1 MNPTDTKFAL
11 RLRRRA
17 KEWELWKLY
26 RARRE
31 HDEVMSDP
39 RIAACRSRGMSSAA
53 SRAVGSA
60 PETTPVR
67 PGMRFGHTCTN
78 TCARTAGPR

>member
-26 RARRE
+26 CARRE
-31 HDEVMSDP
+31 HDEAMANP
-39 RIAACRSRGMSSAA
+39 RIATEHYVQIARNVESGQPGCR
-53 SRAVGSA
+53 
-60 PETTPVR
+60 
-67 PGMRFGHTCTN
+67 FCT
-78 TCARTAGPR
+78 

>member
-17 KEWELWKLY
+17 KEWEPWKLY

-31 HDEVMSDP
+31 HDEVMADP
-39 RIAACRSRGMSSAA
+39 RIAAEHYVQIARSVERGEAGCR
-53 SRAVGSA
+53 
-60 PETTPVR
+60 
-67 PGMRFGHTCTN
+67 FCT
-78 TCARTAGPR
+78 